1 VLDGLSSDAD
11 LTSDTD
17 HLDLSWSATS
27 TQYVSSFALGV
38 GTTAGGYELSALAD
52 VGSVLSTTLNS
63 LTLVDGQTYYATI
76 VARNSINEP
85 LFSATSDGL
94 RIDSSAPD
102 ISVLALTAE
111 LTSAD
116 VSWTTNESAT
126 TLIEWGTTTDLGTT
140 AVTSNTL
147 STSHTGTISGLTANT
162 SYYARVTSSD
172 EIGNTVQSEIISF
185 TTSEATTTT
194 DPEVATVGTPTLYTP
209 VYRRSGNV
217 VTLMITGITRNSSAV
232 RLYVDSKLYSTYII
246 KSTSTVTSFAIAL
259 PLKNLKNGNHTYYV
273 QSVGLNGE
281 VGGKSRTVKFTVSG
295 TTSAKRSRL
304 SVATAYVV
312 QRGDSLWS
320 IARRFL
326 GSGANYKQLVSQNS
340 ATFRSLLKNTTRINI
355 GWILRIPGF

>member
-1 VLDGLSSDAD
+1 M
-11 LTSDTD
+11 
-17 HLDLSWSATS
+17 
-27 TQYVSSFALGV
+27 
-38 GTTAGGYELSALAD
+38 
-52 VGSVLSTTLNS
+52 
-63 LTLVDGQTYYATI
+63 
-76 VARNSINEP
+76 
-85 LFSATSDGL
+85 
-94 RIDSSAPD
+94 
-102 ISVLALTAE
+102 
-111 LTSAD
+111 
-116 VSWTTNESAT
+116 
-126 TLIEWGTTTDLGTT
+126 
-140 AVTSNTL
+140 
-147 STSHTGTISGLTANT
+147 
-162 SYYARVTSSD
+162 TSSD